1 MSDAASAAIRGAGR
15 PHRRGEN
22 REIRPRASRTA
33 IAAPVRVREYTG
45 VQWRRRKGL
54 PVSSCEQAWPSVD
67 PDSYLDLRQ
76 PDWLEAEQRGDVV
89 YWRKPGEQRSH
100 VSVHPAR
107 EEILAALRVKPATE
121 LRSLTIPVAS

>member
-1 MSDAASAAIRGAGR
+1 MTPI
-15 PHRRGEN
+15 
-22 REIRPRASRTA
+22 
-33 IAAPVRVREYTG
+33 TG
-45 VQWRRRKGL
+45 KDF
-54 PVSSCEQAWPSVD
+54 PVSSREQEWPSVD

-89 YWRKPGEQRSH
+89 YRRKPGEQRSH

>member
-1 MSDAASAAIRGAGR
+1 MSDAASAAIRRAGR

-22 REIRPRASRTA
+22 REIRPRASRAA
-33 IAAPVRVREYTG
+33 IAAPVRVREYNG
-45 VQWRRRKGL
+45 VEGKDF
-54 PVSSCEQAWPSVD
+54 PVSNREQAWPSVD

-89 YWRKPGEQRSH
+89 YRRKPGEQRSH